1 MKIFFNLL
9 LLAACGILASGEPNA
24 IVNGD
29 FKLGPAGFGVWRLV
43 RPEVNPKFE
52 NKRLS
57 VEDGR
62 LVLQNPYGEYFQL
75 RSAEFNLP
83 ANTDVRFST
92 AFEGPAG
99 ALTFSVLRVSPA
111 GKWFVHNRT
120 VRSDGKTQKVEI
132 RFNTKSESGAYLLVV
147 HSPEKKTPAG
157 TYRFSP
163 FRLHAGGQSGEVSA
177 ALAVDKTLFTLG
189 EEKNAGI
196 RIALN
201 NASERTLSGTLDFS
215 IRDSLGKVF
224 FRKKLPLELAP
235 GNTVQNLQIP
245 LTRSGFFSAQALWN
259 GEKIPALRCL
269 FSVIGKYRRETF
281 ADPANEFVV
290 GFNGTLLYQT
300 RGGSEGFTL
309 YDGQTMDT
317 PFEQLQKMGC
327 RVLRDWDSGRLC
339 IDWRQME
346 PEEGKYDFSYFD
358 FVINSARRHG
368 ILIMPVVGRMYE
380 NWLKGQP
387 EFRPD
392 WLKPKLIQ
400 KPLPKGS
407 NPKFVVKVPPKE
419 IWERYVGAI
428 AEHAGKRVSV
438 YEIMNEPNL
447 NMSPELYVEYLAYAS
462 KVLREKAPHATIIGI
477 CATGDL
483 GGDQAKFMTP
493 CIQLGARKYL
503 DGITFHPYD
512 ARMLGSPVPAD
523 RQIAEVK
530 SIAGDTPLW
539 NSEIYYLYDWPN
551 VVDGA
556 GQRKPKAFHYAQRFL
571 VDLGEGVKQSWSL
584 HSTALWADPLHEE
597 FITAYQTAPVPN
609 DIFVAGN
616 ALARYFEGT
625 RPVYK
630 NKMTNGAVIYGY
642 AGKDGAPIAAI
653 WNWSGQRGLLADL
666 SGFKAMDIFG
676 NPVETGK
683 AMTLT
688 ENPFYLQIPG
698 LSADEFVKKLKNI
711 AISLTSPFLISDVAR
726 VIGNNAH
733 VRLTSVSDQP
743 VEGEAGIRLPG
754 YSSGPVVPFRIP
766 AKGEIILVIP
776 LIPGKADAKPELRIF
791 CGSALQRFQIRK
803 EESPVVRQGEK
814 VSLGKDD
821 FRATFQVKRTADEL
835 HLRVDVTD
843 ATDSGASL
851 NGRNFWEVDG
861 LELFFD
867 MLPLELKHRH
877 SARYLDSTFRV
888 FVNPRLPEAEQL
900 HAWTEKSHL
909 KNRRIS
915 HRAVPTKD
923 GYRVEL
929 EIPLGE
935 FKNGEFIGFGI
946 KINDRTESGK
956 VRTLFWGAGDYM
968 HKDRMSFGI
977 VR

>member
-62 LVLQNPYGEYFQL
+62 LVLQNPHGEYFQL

-99 ALTFSVLRVSPA
+99 ALTFSVIRVSPA

-290 GFNGTLLYQT
+290 GFNGALLYQT

-317 PFEQLQKMGC
+317 RFEQLQKMGC

-400 KPLPKGS
+400 KPLPKGCS
-407 NPKFVVKVPPKE
+407 SKFVVKVPPE
-419 IWERYVGAI
+419 GNLGTLCRSNRGTC
-428 AEHAGKRVSV
+428 GK
-438 YEIMNEPNL
+438 
-447 NMSPELYVEYLAYAS
+447 
-462 KVLREKAPHATIIGI
+462 
-477 CATGDL
+477 TG
-483 GGDQAKFMTP
+483 F
-493 CIQLGARKYL
+493 
-503 DGITFHPYD
+503 
-512 ARMLGSPVPAD
+512 
-523 RQIAEVK
+523 
-530 SIAGDTPLW
+530 
-539 NSEIYYLYDWPN
+539 
-551 VVDGA
+551 
-556 GQRKPKAFHYAQRFL
+556 
-571 VDLGEGVKQSWSL
+571 
-584 HSTALWADPLHEE
+584 
-597 FITAYQTAPVPN
+597 
-609 DIFVAGN
+609 
-616 ALARYFEGT
+616 
-625 RPVYK
+625 
-630 NKMTNGAVIYGY
+630 
-642 AGKDGAPIAAI
+642 
-653 WNWSGQRGLLADL
+653 
-666 SGFKAMDIFG
+666 
-676 NPVETGK
+676 
-683 AMTLT
+683 
-688 ENPFYLQIPG
+688 
-698 LSADEFVKKLKNI
+698 
-711 AISLTSPFLISDVAR
+711 
-726 VIGNNAH
+726 
-733 VRLTSVSDQP
+733 RL
-743 VEGEAGIRLPG
+743 
-754 YSSGPVVPFRIP
+754 
-766 AKGEIILVIP
+766 
-776 LIPGKADAKPELRIF
+776 
-791 CGSALQRFQIRK
+791 
-803 EESPVVRQGEK
+803 
-814 VSLGKDD
+814 
-821 FRATFQVKRTADEL
+821 
-835 HLRVDVTD
+835 
-843 ATDSGASL
+843 
-851 NGRNFWEVDG
+851 
-861 LELFFD
+861 
-867 MLPLELKHRH
+867 
-877 SARYLDSTFRV
+877 
-888 FVNPRLPEAEQL
+888 
-900 HAWTEKSHL
+900 
-909 KNRRIS
+909 
-915 HRAVPTKD
+915 
-923 GYRVEL
+923 
-929 EIPLGE
+929 
-935 FKNGEFIGFGI
+935 
-946 KINDRTESGK
+946 
-956 VRTLFWGAGDYM
+956 
-968 HKDRMSFGI
+968 
-977 VR
+977 